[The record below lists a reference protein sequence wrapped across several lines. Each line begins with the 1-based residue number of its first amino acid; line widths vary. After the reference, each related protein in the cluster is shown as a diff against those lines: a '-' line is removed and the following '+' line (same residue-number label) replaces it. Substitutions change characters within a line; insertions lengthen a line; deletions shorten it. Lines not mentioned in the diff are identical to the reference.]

1 VTGAGPHVPLPTLTS
16 TTPWLE
22 SVTGSGVYWRMG
34 DWTLEP
40 AAVRPHDGTARAGA
54 LRQRRLVG
62 RRWVRDLVVGRLGI
76 EWPGFAPDAP
86 GRKPR
91 LVGDDRIDVSIA
103 HSGATLLVAI
113 VADGL
118 VGADVEEE
126 PFDVFDRA
134 ALVRR
139 MCSGIEQAGLDRLP
153 RAARRRALARAWT
166 IKEAT
171 LKARGTGLAEDPRG
185 ISTDAFDQAIDDGAS
200 GPECAIVHLT
210 EQGGC
215 FVSFPGR
222 DDHT

>member
-1 VTGAGPHVPLPTLTS
+1 M
-16 TTPWLE
+16 
-22 SVTGSGVYWRMG
+22 Y
-34 DWTLEP
+34 
-40 AAVRPHDGTARAGA
+40 
-54 LRQRRLVG
+54 
-62 RRWVRDLVVGRLGI
+62 DLVVGRLGI

-91 LVGDDRIDVSIA
+91 LLGDGRVDVSIA
-103 HSGATLLVAI
+103 HSGATLLVAV

-126 PFDVFDRA
+126 PFDVFDRQ

-139 MCSGIEQAGLDRLP
+139 MCSGVELAQLDRLP

-171 LKARGTGLAEDPRG
+171 LKARGTGLAEDPRS
-185 ISTDAFDQAIDDGAS
+185 ISTGEFDRGIDDASS
-200 GPECAIVHLT
+200 GPERAIVHLT
-210 EQGGC
+210 GSDGC

-222 DDHT
+222 DDHA

>member
-1 VTGAGPHVPLPTLTS
+1 VTGTGLHAAIRMAM
-16 TTPWLE
+16 LE
-22 SVTGSGVYWRMG
+22 SVTGSGVFWRMG

-40 AAVRPHDGTARAGA
+40 AAALPRDGTARAAA
-54 LRQRRLVG
+54 LRHRRFIG
-62 RRWVRDLVVGRLGI
+62 RRWVRELATGRLGI
-76 EWPGFAPDAP
+76 EWPGFAPDVP

-91 LVGDDRIDVSIA
+91 LLGEARIDVSIA
-103 HSGATLLVAI
+103 HSGATLLVAV

-139 MCSGIEQAGLDRLP
+139 MCSGVEQSHLDRLP

-171 LKARGTGLAEDPRG
+171 LKARGTGLAADPRC
-185 ISTDAFDQAIDDGAS
+185 ISTNALDRVIDDAAS
-200 GPECAIVHLT
+200 GPERAIVHLT
-210 EQGGC
+210 EPGGC
-215 FVSFPGR
+215 LVSFPGR
-222 DDHT
+222 DIHA

>member
-1 VTGAGPHVPLPTLTS
+1 VTGTGLHSAVP
-16 TTPWLE
+16 TPLLE
-22 SVTGSGVYWRMG
+22 SVTGSGVLWRMG

-40 AAVRPHDGTARAGA
+40 AAALPHDGTARGTA
-54 LRQRRLVG
+54 LRDRRLIG
-62 RRWVRDLVVGRLGI
+62 RRWVYDLAVGRLGI
-76 EWPGFAPDAP
+76 EWQGFAPDAP

-91 LVGDDRIDVSIA
+91 LLGDGRIDVSIA
-103 HSGATLLVAI
+103 HSGATLLVAV

-126 PFDVFDRA
+126 PFDVFDRQ

-139 MCSGIEQAGLDRLP
+139 MCSGVELARLDRLP
-153 RAARRRALARAWT
+153 HAARRRALARAWT

-185 ISTDAFDQAIDDGAS
+185 ISTGEFDRGIDDATS
-200 GPECAIVHLT
+200 GPERAIVHLT
-210 EQGGC
+210 DSGGC

-222 DDHT
+222 HDHA